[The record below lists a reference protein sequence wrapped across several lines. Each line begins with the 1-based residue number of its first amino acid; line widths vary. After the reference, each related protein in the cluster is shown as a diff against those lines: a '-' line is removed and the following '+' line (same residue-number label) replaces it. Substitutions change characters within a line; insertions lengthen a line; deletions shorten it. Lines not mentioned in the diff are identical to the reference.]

1 MVPYAGWSMPIQYA
15 GVSSE
20 HQAVRTG
27 VGVFDVSHMG
37 QLHVRGEGAVAA
49 VNRVITNDLGKAV
62 DGRGIYT
69 CCCNEQ
75 GTILD
80 DLIVYRLATDHV
92 LVVCNAANRPKIVE
106 HFTAEI
112 GLPVTLDDDS
122 SLLAVQGP
130 AAAALLARLFGRDV
144 YATVAPFRTAL
155 LQTAPLG
162 SGLPGAAASHAQPES
177 NASDSGALEPGLEL
191 RVARTGY
198 TGEDGVELFCSNQHV
213 LALFDAVLA
222 LGAIPCGLAA
232 RDTLRLEAALSLYG
246 NDIDES
252 TTPLEAGLGWTVK
265 LDKPEFIG
273 KAALLAQH
281 ERGVERRLVGFEML
295 GRGIARAGYP
305 LLAPNGAVLGRCTSG
320 SPSPTLG
327 KNIGLGYVPAD
338 RTAPGTQ
345 LTVDCRGRAVPAQI
359 VATPFYKR
367 EASR

>member
-1 MVPYAGWSMPIQYA
+1 MGCWCAGQRFLPANATPPVVAQTTTLLPIALLRSRTEPETGGGFVIEFVARTRYPVFVAAATSRTTPLFGRHQQLGARMVPYAGWSMPIQYA

-112 GLPVTLDDDS
+112 ALPVTLDDDS

-162 SGLPGAAASHAQPES
+162 SGLPG
-177 NASDSGALEPGLEL
+177 
-191 RVARTGY
+191 
-198 TGEDGVELFCSNQHV
+198 
-213 LALFDAVLA
+213 
-222 LGAIPCGLAA
+222 
-232 RDTLRLEAALSLYG
+232 
-246 NDIDES
+246 
-252 TTPLEAGLGWTVK
+252 
-265 LDKPEFIG
+265 
-273 KAALLAQH
+273 
-281 ERGVERRLVGFEML
+281 
-295 GRGIARAGYP
+295 
-305 LLAPNGAVLGRCTSG
+305 
-320 SPSPTLG
+320 
-327 KNIGLGYVPAD
+327 
-338 RTAPGTQ
+338 
-345 LTVDCRGRAVPAQI
+345 
-359 VATPFYKR
+359 
-367 EASR
+367 